1 MFSQTTRLEFIIVA
15 VALLVLLMCSQPPKS
30 GNANVPVPPSEPF
43 ADGGSDNPPVPGD
56 SAPDLIEPASE
67 LQTETSAPTSEIPA
81 VPQTPQSTFTE
92 PAQVRTVRL
101 RSTAARNTAAPNNPK
116 TPGEEVTVRYVWN
129 GTKLVPQKVR
139 IVDEGNGVRSIYS
152 FDK

>member
-30 GNANVPVPPSEPF
+30 GNANVQMPPSEPI
-43 ADGGSDNPPVPGD
+43 AAGGSDNPPVPED
-56 SAPDLIEPASE
+56 FTS
-67 LQTETSAPTSEIPA
+67 QTTDQTYKQL
-81 VPQTPQSTFTE
+81 PQTPLPVSDVPAVRGTEQSSLTG
-92 PAQVRTVRL
+92 PAQIRTIRL
-101 RSTAARNTAAPNNPK
+101 RPGTAQNVTTANNEE
-116 TPGEEVTVRYVWN
+116 TPGEEIAVRYVWD

-152 FDK
+152 FDQ